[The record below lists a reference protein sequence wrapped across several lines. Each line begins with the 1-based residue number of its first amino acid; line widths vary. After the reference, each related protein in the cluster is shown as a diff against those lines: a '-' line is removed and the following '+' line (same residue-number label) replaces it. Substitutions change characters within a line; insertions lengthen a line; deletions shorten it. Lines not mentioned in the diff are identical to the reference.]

1 MALLASRQHTEN
13 DTRRWR
19 VDYSR
24 WLDNTAMIDSATVTS
39 SSTTCTVTPPATV
52 LGNEVVFFL
61 TGGILGETFIVTL
74 VMTDSFGNIKTD
86 TISFHVI
93 AA

>member
-24 WLDNTAMIDSATVTS
+24 WLDNTATIESAVVTS

-61 TGGILGETFIVTL
+61 TGGVLGETLTVAIQIV
-74 VMTDSFGNIKTD
+74 DSFGNRKSD
-86 TISFHVI
+86 TIGFHVV